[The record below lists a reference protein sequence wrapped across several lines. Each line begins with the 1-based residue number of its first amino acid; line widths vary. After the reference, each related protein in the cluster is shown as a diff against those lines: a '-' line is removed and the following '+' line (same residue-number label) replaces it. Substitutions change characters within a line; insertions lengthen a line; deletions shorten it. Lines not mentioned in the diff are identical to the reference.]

1 MNERERANL
10 HKEAE
15 YAAEIVKTTSALPCV
30 VPSNNIVYAFLTYV
44 AYHVFFFCILVGLVH
59 TR

>member
-1 MNERERANL
+1 MKDDELTNL

-15 YAAEIVKTTSALPCV
+15 RAAHLAQNTTLPCV

-44 AYHVFFFCILVGLVH
+44 
-59 TR
+59 

>member
-1 MNERERANL
+1 MNESERANL

-15 YAAEIVKTTSALPCV
+15 YAAQIVKTSALPCV

-44 AYHVFFFCILVGLVH
+44 AYHVFCILVVGLIH
-59 TR
+59 INHS